1 MCSNVRRHPNNMNEI
16 TKGYVMFSSNHA
28 IWKFAYAGDELDDWL
43 PYAEDLIRKWS
54 TQNNDEVDFQ
64 TTFEIII
71 AAFLLKDDLLPAS
84 ARAAFAETMLE
95 TIDEAT
101 RKKLHFK
108 SLLIRPPKPGRKE
121 NRTETFIRHHEV
133 TALIQKGKTAT
144 EAYKVV
150 AEKHFKSPDTI
161 RREYERIVKKRSKR
175 KSTGEND
182 K

>member
-1 MCSNVRRHPNNMNEI
+1 
-16 TKGYVMFSSNHA
+16 MFSPSHE
-28 IWKFAYAGDELDDWL
+28 IWKFANAGDELDDWL
-43 PYAEDLIRKWS
+43 PYAEDLIREWS
-54 TQNNDEVDFQ
+54 TQSKDEVKFK

-84 ARAAFAETMLE
+84 ARGAFAEVLLE
-95 TIDEAT
+95 AIDEAT
-101 RKKLHFK
+101 RKKLRFK
-108 SLLIRPPKPGRKE
+108 SLLIHPPKPGRKE

-161 RREYERIVKKRSKR
+161 RREFERIVLKKRKR
-175 KSTGEND
+175 KETGEND